1 MARNNKN
8 RYTFK
13 NNGDVVRRAR
23 ELNKSKDIYFE
34 DKKKATI
41 ADIENIASSLVPG
54 QNVVINSN
62 VGTIND
68 KKNIFKN
75 KEAIKDYE
83 YSAVTEAIKS
93 NV

>member
-34 DKKKATI
+34 DKKKSTI

-54 QNVVINSN
+54 QNIVINSN

-68 KKNIFKN
+68 KN
-75 KEAIKDYE
+75 KR
-83 YSAVTEAIKS
+83 
-93 NV
+93 